1 MRAWRDQVW
10 EFWIQNACHNT
21 IYTIHTIQYP
31 YHADDCQI
39 ALGSDYLKA
48 WSIMLLT
55 SSFWWGVI
63 RVLCICGAVYC
74 TCTVWTLYCTTY
86 CTCTWNWME
95 WWSHNEDFQ
104 TWGSAVWKSDPG
116 RNLPFNSKS
125 TCSIAPH
132 TILVIALKWGLEW
145 LWGVVW
151 RWRFWLE
158 GGEHQ
163 FWIGIWLYIPGTVPS
178 EYLSSPLHSI
188 LNMFDWIELDWIGP
202 CILSLLFFHM
212 LTHDALSNL
221 ACTVYLGWI
230 AFVAVHSLNNI
241 RCGT

>member
-1 MRAWRDQVW
+1 M
-10 EFWIQNACHNT
+10 
-21 IYTIHTIQYP
+21 
-31 YHADDCQI
+31 
-39 ALGSDYLKA
+39 K
-48 WSIMLLT
+48 
-55 SSFWWGVI
+55 
-63 RVLCICGAVYC
+63 
-74 TCTVWTLYCTTY
+74 
-86 CTCTWNWME
+86 

-178 EYLSSPLHSI
+178 EYLLSPLHSI
-188 LNMFDWIELDWIGP
+188 LNMFDWIGLDHAYFRCSFFTCSHTW
-202 CILSLLFFHM
+202 CTFKSRMHSLR
-212 LTHDALSNL
+212 
-221 ACTVYLGWI
+221 YI
-230 AFVAVHSLNNI
+230 AWVTFVAVHSLSNI
-241 RCGT
+241 HCGT